1 MIRMLPHRKLLALLP
16 LAWLAACATVSLD
29 EPSRPAPVVLPRPI
43 PAPAP
48 AARPVPAPGTPVAPG
63 APAQTV
69 PVPAPG
75 LAPPVPLGEPERAP
89 YGPAVAARF
98 PDPAVDYRTP
108 AFAPGHAGFTSNAE
122 LHAVLAGLVRDAD
135 VRRSGPRVQLL
146 ALGTSQQGVPLEA
159 LLFTGP
165 DAPGLATRRAG
176 DATVPA
182 RPTILLVAQ
191 QHGDEPAGSEA
202 LVVIA
207 QQLARGPL
215 EAVLDRI
222 NVVVYPRANPDGAEA
237 RRRVSANGIDVNRDH
252 LLLKTP
258 EAQAHANLVR
268 EFAPVV
274 VVDMHEYSVVGRYL
288 EKFNAVQRFD
298 ALLQYAT
305 TANVPPFVTRAA
317 EEWFRQP
324 VIAALRA
331 AGLSSEWYYT
341 TTADPSDKKV
351 SMGGTQPDT
360 GRNVDGLTNA
370 VSILV
375 ETRGAGIGSLHLKRR
390 VHTHV
395 VAATSILESAARRAG
410 DLEKLRE
417 FVDREVAGHACQGE
431 VIVEAG
437 PTPSEHQL
445 TMIDPVTGADKPVTV
460 TWDSALELRPITV
473 RARPCGYWLSERED
487 DAVRRLRALGVRVL
501 RLDQGGE
508 LRGEEYREIAR
519 ESVQRQDVRGP
530 IDEGVVVR
538 TRVRVVPALLDVKA
552 GSYYVPLDQPL
563 ANLVVAA
570 LEPDTQNSYFA
581 NGVVAS
587 AANEAR
593 VLARPELKATP
604 VP

>member
-1 MIRMLPHRKLLALLP
+1 MIRMLPPRRLLALLP

-29 EPSRPAPVVLPRPI
+29 EPPRPAPVVLPRPI

-48 AARPVPAPGTPVAPG
+48 AQRPASPVPVPVPAQAAPVPAPEMP
-63 APAQTV
+63 APA
-69 PVPAPG
+69 P
-75 LAPPVPLGEPERAP
+75 LAEPERAP

-108 AFAPGHAGFTSNAE
+108 AFTPGHSGFTSNAE
-122 LHAVLAGLVRDAD
+122 LHAALSGLVRDAET
-135 VRRSGPRVQLL
+135 RRSGPRVQLL
-146 ALGTSQQGVPLEA
+146 ALGLSQQGLPLEA

-165 DAPGLATRRAG
+165 DVPGLATRRAG

-182 RPTILLVAQ
+182 RPTVLLVAQ

-202 LVVIA
+202 SLVIA
-207 QQLARGPL
+207 QQLAHGPL

-222 NVVVYPRANPDGAEA
+222 NVVVYPRANPDGADA
-237 RRRVSANGIDVNRDH
+237 RRRVTTNGIEANRDH

-258 EAQAHANLVR
+258 EAQAQANLVR

-341 TTADPSDKKV
+341 TTGDVADKKV

-375 ETRGAGIGSLHLKRR
+375 ETRGVGIGGLHLKRR

-417 FVDREVAGHACQGE
+417 FVDREVAGQACQG
-431 VIVEAG
+431 
-437 PTPSEHQL
+437 
-445 TMIDPVTGADKPVTV
+445 D
-460 TWDSALELRPITV
+460 
-473 RARPCGYWLSERED
+473 
-487 DAVRRLRALGVRVL
+487 
-501 RLDQGGE
+501 
-508 LRGEEYREIAR
+508 
-519 ESVQRQDVRGP
+519 
-530 IDEGVVVR
+530 VVV
-538 TRVRVVPALLDVKA
+538 
-552 GSYYVPLDQPL
+552 
-563 ANLVVAA
+563 
-570 LEPDTQNSYFA
+570 
-581 NGVVAS
+581 
-587 AANEAR
+587 
-593 VLARPELKATP
+593 
-604 VP
+604 